1 MAHTYRLTESSTGSW
16 SATQHAMQGG
26 TYKRDMDYP
35 DLVLALAEAGEP
47 RIARVPYVPPT
58 PPTLEQLKAGRIA
71 EVDTKSIDLLA
82 SGFSFGGVT
91 FDITTDQERWKEL
104 MLAATSGLIPYPVT
118 VYGQDKESTASLAD
132 LTAVKQFVGSYMA
145 AREGVLAPGRVLKA
159 AMTAATTVEKLA
171 AIIDERG

>member
-1 MAHTYRLTESSTGSW
+1 MAHTYKLTESSTGAW
-16 SATQHAMQGG
+16 SAIQHAMQGG
-26 TYKRDMDYP
+26 TYKRAMDYP

-47 RIARVPYVPPT
+47 RITRIPYTPPT
-58 PPTLEQLKAGRIA
+58 PPTLEQLKADRIT
-71 EVDTKSIDLLA
+71 EVDAKSIDLLA

-118 VYGQDKESTASLAD
+118 VYGQDKESTISLPD

-159 AMTAATTVEKLA
+159 AMTAATTAEELA